1 MSLFYKNSIKKKR
14 INLKISFKCPLTAP
28 HINALTQTH
37 KRSHPK
43 TPKLSYSEPLQH
55 TKIRI
60 FERLREFMSETS
72 VQFGKVI
79 SQCRELFSKKLQD
92 YGAAW
97 RVLRPSSITDQIY
110 IKVNR
115 IRTLQ
120 MTDKKMV
127 DESEED
133 EFIAIVNYSIIGL
146 IQLEKGF
153 SNDFN
158 ENKEEILELY
168 NHYATEAQQLMERK
182 NHDYGEAW
190 RDMRIS
196 SITDL
201 IYQKVLRTKQ
211 IEDNQGVTL
220 VSEGL
225 DANYFDMLNYAV
237 FCLIKFSEKATHV
250 E

>member
-1 MSLFYKNSIKKKR
+1 MLKTSL
-14 INLKISFKCPLTAP
+14 
-28 HINALTQTH
+28 Q
-37 KRSHPK
+37 
-43 TPKLSYSEPLQH
+43 
-55 TKIRI
+55 
-60 FERLREFMSETS
+60 FE
-72 VQFGKVI
+72 KVI
-79 SQCRELFSKKLQD
+79 GECRALFSKKMQD

-120 MTDKKMV
+120 MTDVKMV
-127 DESEED
+127 NESEEG

-146 IQLEKGF
+146 IQLEKGL
-153 SNDFN
+153 SNDFS
-158 ENKEEILELY
+158 ENNEEILQLY
-168 NHYATEAQQLMERK
+168 DKYSSEAMALMERK

-211 IEDNQGVTL
+211 IEDNQGKTI

-237 FCLIKFSEKATHV
+237 FCLIKFSEKENNFEPKTI
-250 E
+250 

>member
-1 MSLFYKNSIKKKR
+1 MS
-14 INLKISFKCPLTAP
+14 
-28 HINALTQTH
+28 
-37 KRSHPK
+37 K
-43 TPKLSYSEPLQH
+43 TSE
-55 TKIRI
+55 
-60 FERLREFMSETS
+60 
-72 VQFGKVI
+72 QFGKI
-79 SQCRELFSKKLQD
+79 INECRDLFSKKMHD

-120 MTDKKMV
+120 MTDVKMI
-127 DESEED
+127 DESEEG

-146 IQLEKGF
+146 IQLEKGL

-158 ENKEEILELY
+158 ENPEEILNLY
-168 NHYATEAQQLMERK
+168 DKYSAEAQALMEKK

-211 IEDNQGVTL
+211 IEDNQGKTL

-237 FCLIKFSEKATHV
+237 FCLIKFSEQTILNEPKTI
-250 E
+250 

>member
-1 MSLFYKNSIKKKR
+1 M
-14 INLKISFKCPLTAP
+14 
-28 HINALTQTH
+28 Q
-37 KRSHPK
+37 K
-43 TPKLSYSEPLQH
+43 TSAQFDEV
-55 TKIRI
+55 I
-60 FERLREFMSETS
+60 LRCKT
-72 VQFGKVI
+72 
-79 SQCRELFSKKLQD
+79 LFSNKMKD

-120 MTDKKMV
+120 MTDVKMI

-146 IQLEKGF
+146 IQLEKGLG
-153 SNDFN
+153 
-158 ENKEEILELY
+158 ENLNHDPEEIIALY
-168 NHYATEAQQLMERK
+168 TKYADEAKALMERK

-190 RDMRIS
+190 RDMRVS

-211 IEDNQGVTL
+211 IEDNNGQTI

-237 FCLIKFSEKATHV
+237 FCLIKFSENDKK
-250 E
+250 

>member
-1 MSLFYKNSIKKKR
+1 MS
-14 INLKISFKCPLTAP
+14 
-28 HINALTQTH
+28 
-37 KRSHPK
+37 K
-43 TPKLSYSEPLQH
+43 TSE
-55 TKIRI
+55 
-60 FERLREFMSETS
+60 
-72 VQFGKVI
+72 QFGKI
-79 SQCRELFSKKLQD
+79 INECRDLFSKKLQD

-110 IKVNR
+110 IKINR

-120 MTDKKMV
+120 MTDVKMI
-127 DESEED
+127 DESEEG
-133 EFIAIVNYSIIGL
+133 EFIAVVNYSIIGL

-158 ENKEEILELY
+158 ENKDEILSLY
-168 NHYATEAQQLMERK
+168 DKYAQEAQALMERK

-211 IEDNQGVTL
+211 IEDNQGVTI

-237 FCLIKFSEKATHV
+237 FCLIKFSEKENNV
-250 E
+250 EHQII

>member
-1 MSLFYKNSIKKKR
+1 MQDTSAQFDAVIRDCRDLF
-14 INLKISFKCPLTAP
+14 
-28 HINALTQTH
+28 Q
-37 KRSHPK
+37 
-43 TPKLSYSEPLQH
+43 
-55 TKIRI
+55 
-60 FERLREFMSETS
+60 
-72 VQFGKVI
+72 
-79 SQCRELFSKKLQD
+79 KKLMD
-92 YGAAW
+92 YGSAW

-120 MTDKKMV
+120 MTDVRMV
-127 DESEED
+127 DEDDKD
-133 EFIAIVNYSIIGL
+133 ELIAIVNYSIIGL

-153 SNDFN
+153 SDELNADPA
-158 ENKEEILELY
+158 EIMALY
-168 NHYATEAQQLMERK
+168 DHYATEAKELMLRK

-190 RDMRIS
+190 REMRIS

-211 IEDNQGVTL
+211 IEDNKGKTL

-237 FCLIKFSEKATHV
+237 FCLIKYQS
-250 E
+250 

>member
-1 MSLFYKNSIKKKR
+1 M
-14 INLKISFKCPLTAP
+14 
-28 HINALTQTH
+28 H
-37 KRSHPK
+37 
-43 TPKLSYSEPLQH
+43 H
-55 TKIRI
+55 T
-60 FERLREFMSETS
+60 SA
-72 VQFGKVI
+72 QFDDVI
-79 SQCRELFSKKLQD
+79 SSCRDLFQKKMKD
-92 YGAAW
+92 YGTAW

-120 MTDKKMV
+120 MTDIKMV
-127 DESEED
+127 DDNEED

-153 SNDFN
+153 SDELNAN
-158 ENKEEILELY
+158 TEEIIQLYDSYAQKAKELM
-168 NHYATEAQQLMERK
+168 LRK

-211 IEDNQGVTL
+211 IEDNQGKTL

-237 FCLIKFSEKATHV
+237 FCLIKLKNQ
-250 E
+250 

>member
-1 MSLFYKNSIKKKR
+1 MVN
-14 INLKISFKCPLTAP
+14 
-28 HINALTQTH
+28 
-37 KRSHPK
+37 
-43 TPKLSYSEPLQH
+43 
-55 TKIRI
+55 
-60 FERLREFMSETS
+60 TS
-72 VQFGKVI
+72 VQFAEAIKI
-79 SQCRELFSKKLQD
+79 CRDLFQKKLTD
-92 YGAAW
+92 YGSAW

-120 MTDKKMV
+120 MTDVKMINE
-127 DESEED
+127 DEKD

-153 SNDFN
+153 SD
-158 ENKEEILELY
+158 ELNADQSTIMSLY
-168 NHYATEAQQLMERK
+168 DKYAGEAQNLMERK

-190 RDMRIS
+190 REMRIS

-211 IEDNQGVTL
+211 IEDNKGRTL

-237 FCLIKFSEKATHV
+237 FCLIKYSS
-250 E
+250 

>member
-1 MSLFYKNSIKKKR
+1 MQN
-14 INLKISFKCPLTAP
+14 TA
-28 HINALTQTH
+28 LQF
-37 KRSHPK
+37 
-43 TPKLSYSEPLQH
+43 SE
-55 TKIRI
+55 
-60 FERLREFMSETS
+60 
-72 VQFGKVI
+72 VI
-79 SQCRELFSKKLQD
+79 SQCRDLFSKKLQD

-110 IKVNR
+110 IKINR

-120 MTDKKMV
+120 MTDVKMI
-127 DESEED
+127 DENEED

-153 SNDFN
+153 S
-158 ENKEEILELY
+158 ENLDEDRTVILKLY
-168 NHYATEAQQLMERK
+168 DDYAQKAKDLMLRK

-190 RDMRIS
+190 REMRIS

-211 IEDNQGVTL
+211 IEDNQGKTL

-225 DANYFDMLNYAV
+225 DANYYDMLNYAV
-237 FCLIKFSEKATHV
+237 FCLIKMMEEKI
-250 E
+250 

>member
-1 MSLFYKNSIKKKR
+1 MHDTSAQFDGVIAACRALFEKKMK
-14 INLKISFKCPLTAP
+14 
-28 HINALTQTH
+28 
-37 KRSHPK
+37 
-43 TPKLSYSEPLQH
+43 
-55 TKIRI
+55 
-60 FERLREFMSETS
+60 
-72 VQFGKVI
+72 
-79 SQCRELFSKKLQD
+79 D
-92 YGAAW
+92 YGTAW
-97 RVLRPSSITDQIY
+97 RVLRPSSVTDQIY

-120 MTDKKMV
+120 MTDIKMV
-127 DESEED
+127 NESEED
-133 EFIAIVNYSIIGL
+133 EFVAIVNYSIIGL

-153 SNDFN
+153 SDELNAN
-158 ENKEEILELY
+158 PEEIIHLY
-168 NHYATEAQQLMERK
+168 DSYAQQAKELMERK

-211 IEDNQGVTL
+211 IEDNEGRTL

-237 FCLIKFSEKATHV
+237 FCLIKMMEV
-250 E
+250 RG

>member
-1 MSLFYKNSIKKKR
+1 MQN
-14 INLKISFKCPLTAP
+14 TA
-28 HINALTQTH
+28 LQF
-37 KRSHPK
+37 
-43 TPKLSYSEPLQH
+43 SE
-55 TKIRI
+55 
-60 FERLREFMSETS
+60 
-72 VQFGKVI
+72 VI
-79 SQCRELFSKKLQD
+79 SQCRDLFSKKLQD

-120 MTDKKMV
+120 MTDVKMV
-127 DESEED
+127 DEHEED

-158 ENKEEILELY
+158 ENKDEILRLY
-168 NHYATEAQQLMERK
+168 DKYAHEAKALMERK

-211 IEDNQGVTL
+211 IEDNQGVTI

-237 FCLIKFSEKATHV
+237 FCLIKFSEKENNV
-250 E
+250 EHQII

>member
-1 MSLFYKNSIKKKR
+1 
-14 INLKISFKCPLTAP
+14 
-28 HINALTQTH
+28 
-37 KRSHPK
+37 
-43 TPKLSYSEPLQH
+43 
-55 TKIRI
+55 
-60 FERLREFMSETS
+60 MSETS
-72 VQFGKVI
+72 IQFEKII

-92 YGAAW
+92 YGPAW

-120 MTDKKMV
+120 MTGKKMV

-133 EFIAIVNYSIIGL
+133 EFVAIINYSIIAL

-158 ENKEEILELY
+158 ENKEEILKLY
-168 NHYATEAQQLMERK
+168 DQYATEARQLMERK

-211 IEDNQGVTL
+211 IEDNQGVTV

-225 DANYFDMLNYAV
+225 DANYFDMLNYSV
-237 FCLIKFSEKATHV
+237 FCLIKFSEKKNNIKSPN
-250 E
+250 

>member
-1 MSLFYKNSIKKKR
+1 MHDTSAQFDGVIAACRALFEKKMK
-14 INLKISFKCPLTAP
+14 
-28 HINALTQTH
+28 
-37 KRSHPK
+37 
-43 TPKLSYSEPLQH
+43 
-55 TKIRI
+55 
-60 FERLREFMSETS
+60 
-72 VQFGKVI
+72 
-79 SQCRELFSKKLQD
+79 D
-92 YGAAW
+92 YGTAW
-97 RVLRPSSITDQIY
+97 RVLRPSSVTDQIY

-120 MTDKKMV
+120 MTDVKMV
-127 DESEED
+127 NESEED
-133 EFIAIVNYSIIGL
+133 EFVAIVNYSIIGL

-153 SNDFN
+153 SDELNAN
-158 ENKEEILELY
+158 PEEIINLY
-168 NHYATEAQQLMERK
+168 DSYAQQAKELMERK

-211 IEDNQGVTL
+211 IEDNEGRTL

-237 FCLIKFSEKATHV
+237 FCLIKMMEV
-250 E
+250 GG

>member
-1 MSLFYKNSIKKKR
+1 MNQTSQQFDTVIAACRDLFAKK
-14 INLKISFKCPLTAP
+14 
-28 HINALTQTH
+28 
-37 KRSHPK
+37 
-43 TPKLSYSEPLQH
+43 
-55 TKIRI
+55 
-60 FERLREFMSETS
+60 M
-72 VQFGKVI
+72 
-79 SQCRELFSKKLQD
+79 QD

-120 MTDKKMV
+120 MTDVKMV

-133 EFIAIVNYSIIGL
+133 EFVAIVNYSIIGL
-146 IQLEKGF
+146 IQLEKGL
-153 SNDFN
+153 SDDLN
-158 ENKEEILELY
+158 EDPKSIISLY
-168 NHYATEAQQLMERK
+168 DSYAKSAKDLMERK

-190 RDMRIS
+190 REMRIS

-211 IEDNQGVTL
+211 IEDNNGKTI

-237 FCLIKFSEKATHV
+237 FCLIKFSEQNTK
-250 E
+250 

>member
-1 MSLFYKNSIKKKR
+1 MQN
-14 INLKISFKCPLTAP
+14 TA
-28 HINALTQTH
+28 LQF
-37 KRSHPK
+37 
-43 TPKLSYSEPLQH
+43 SE
-55 TKIRI
+55 
-60 FERLREFMSETS
+60 
-72 VQFGKVI
+72 VI
-79 SQCRELFSKKLQD
+79 SQCRDLFSKKLQD

-120 MTDKKMV
+120 MTDVKMV
-127 DESEED
+127 DEHEED

-153 SNDFN
+153 S
-158 ENKEEILELY
+158 ENLDEDRTEILKLY
-168 NHYATEAQQLMERK
+168 DDYAQKAKDLMLRK

-190 RDMRIS
+190 REMRIS

-211 IEDNQGVTL
+211 IEDNQGKTL

-225 DANYFDMLNYAV
+225 DANYYDMLNYAV
-237 FCLIKFSEKATHV
+237 FCLIKMMEDGSWKMEDGSSIA
-250 E
+250 

>member
-1 MSLFYKNSIKKKR
+1 MSKTSEQ
-14 INLKISFKCPLTAP
+14 FKE
-28 HINALTQTH
+28 I
-37 KRSHPK
+37 
-43 TPKLSYSEPLQH
+43 LSE
-55 TKIRI
+55 
-60 FERLREFMSETS
+60 
-72 VQFGKVI
+72 
-79 SQCRELFSKKLQD
+79 CRDLFSKKMKD
-92 YGAAW
+92 YGTAW

-120 MTDKKMV
+120 MTSIRMV

-146 IQLEKGF
+146 IQLEKGL
-153 SNDFN
+153 SDDLN
-158 ENKEEILELY
+158 EDAESIMALY
-168 NHYATEAQQLMERK
+168 NHYAHEAQELMERK

-190 RDMRIS
+190 REMRIS

-211 IEDNQGVTL
+211 IEDNNGKTL

-237 FCLIKFSEKATHV
+237 FCLIKFSEQNTK
-250 E
+250 

>member
-1 MSLFYKNSIKKKR
+1 
-14 INLKISFKCPLTAP
+14 
-28 HINALTQTH
+28 
-37 KRSHPK
+37 
-43 TPKLSYSEPLQH
+43 
-55 TKIRI
+55 
-60 FERLREFMSETS
+60 MSETS
-72 VQFGKVI
+72 VQFEKII

-92 YGAAW
+92 YGPAW

-110 IKVNR
+110 IKINR

-133 EFIAIVNYSIIGL
+133 EFVAIINYSIIGL

-158 ENKEEILELY
+158 ENNEEILKLY
-168 NHYATEAQQLMERK
+168 DQYATEARQLMERK

-211 IEDNQGVTL
+211 IEDNQGVTV

-225 DANYFDMLNYAV
+225 DANYFDMLNYSV
-237 FCLIKFSEKATHV
+237 FCLIKFSEQENKV
-250 E
+250 ESKN

>member
-1 MSLFYKNSIKKKR
+1 MS
-14 INLKISFKCPLTAP
+14 
-28 HINALTQTH
+28 
-37 KRSHPK
+37 K
-43 TPKLSYSEPLQH
+43 TSE
-55 TKIRI
+55 
-60 FERLREFMSETS
+60 
-72 VQFGKVI
+72 QFGTVI
-79 SQCRELFSKKLQD
+79 NECRDLFTKKMHD

-120 MTDKKMV
+120 MTDVKMI
-127 DESEED
+127 DESEEG
-133 EFIAIVNYSIIGL
+133 EFTAIVNYSIIGL
-146 IQLEKGF
+146 IQLEKGM

-158 ENKEEILELY
+158 ENPEEILSLY
-168 NHYATEAQQLMERK
+168 DKYSTEAQTLMEKK

-211 IEDNQGVTL
+211 IEDNQGKTI

-237 FCLIKFSEKATHV
+237 FCLIKFAEKDLKSESKTI
-250 E
+250 